1 MNELES
7 LLDQEERLQFS
18 SFDEEKAWELGSLLV
33 AEAKKLRLPIAV
45 DIRRGERQL
54 FHASLKGASADND
67 QWILRKTRTVLRWG
81 HSSFYMN
88 RFLASLGKTIGEKYF
103 VSDQEYA
110 AAGGCF
116 PILVRGTGLVGTVAV
131 SGLPQEED
139 HRLVVRCLEA
149 VLGYASAT

>member
-1 MNELES
+1 MTELET
-7 LLDQEERLQFS
+7 LLDQEARLQFPH
-18 SFDEEKAWELGSLLV
+18 FDEDAAWELGSLLV
-33 AEAKKLRLPIAV
+33 AEAKKLQLPIAV

-67 QWILRKTRTVLRWG
+67 QWILRKTRTVQRWG

-131 SGLPQEED
+131 SGLPQVED
-139 HRLVVRCLEA
+139 HALVVRCLEKF
-149 VLGYASAT
+149 LR

>member
-1 MNELES
+1 MTELET
-7 LLDQEERLQFS
+7 LLDQESRLQFS
-18 SFDEEKAWELGSLLV
+18 QFDEDTAWELGSLLV
-33 AEAKKLRLPIAV
+33 AEAKKLKLPIAI

-67 QWILRKTRTVLRWG
+67 QWILRKTRTVHRWG

-110 AAGGCF
+110 AAGGGF

-139 HRLVVRCLEA
+139 HRLVIRCIEVYL
-149 VLGYASAT
+149 SK

>member
-1 MNELES
+1 MTELET
-7 LLDQEERLQFS
+7 LLDQESQLQFS
-18 SFDEEKAWELGSLLV
+18 HFDEDTAWELGSLLV
-33 AEAKKLRLPIAV
+33 AEAQKLKLPLAV
-45 DIRRGERQL
+45 DIRRGDRQL

-67 QWILRKTRTVLRWG
+67 QWILRKTRTVQRWG

-139 HRLVVRCLEA
+139 HRLVVRCIEA
-149 VLGYASAT
+149 YISR

>member
-33 AEAKKLRLPIAV
+33 AEAKKLKLPIAV

-67 QWILRKTRTVLRWG
+67 QWILRKTRTVQRWG

-88 RFLASLGKTIGEKYF
+88 RFLASLGKTLGEKYF

-149 VLGYASAT
+149 YLKK

>member
-7 LLDQEERLQFS
+7 LLGQEERLQFS

-33 AEAKKLRLPIAV
+33 AEAKKLKLPIAV

-67 QWILRKTRTVLRWG
+67 QWILRKTRTVQRWG

-88 RFLASLGKTIGEKYF
+88 RFLASLGKTLGE
-103 VSDQEYA
+103 
-110 AAGGCF
+110 
-116 PILVRGTGLVGTVAV
+116 
-131 SGLPQEED
+131 
-139 HRLVVRCLEA
+139 
-149 VLGYASAT
+149 